1 MNSPRSCDPIETVPR
16 VTFGSRTTSW
26 ETLLY
31 VSCAYFS
38 SLCAETRLTDR
49 SVWIGLGD
57 VPLIV
62 RHSASFRPQKLHFTI
77 SQNSK
82 RPARASVSGPANF
95 SHTSAV
101 CRLVSSSSSSLSLD
115 PIYQSHSSLHVPLNP
130 RWSQSLYTSYYWRV
144 LLFCCSTCV
153 FFKSFKCESS
163 VIFTPLLHPGL
174 HVCRSSVAEPL
185 INTRSWW
192 FPVSPLPPPPLLL
205 PPAFPKHAW
214 KNQENDILWTAD
226 TRQTH
231 ICELRCFGSI
241 TLLW

>member
-16 VTFGSRTTSW
+16 LTFGSRTTSW

-82 RPARASVSGPANF
+82 RPGRASVSGPANF

-115 PIYQSHSSLHVPLNP
+115 PIYQSHSSLHVPLNR
-130 RWSQSLYTSYYWRV
+130 RWSQSLYTSYYWRI

-153 FFKSFKCESS
+153 FLKALNVNPVLF
-163 VIFTPLLHPGL
+163 LLL
-174 HVCRSSVAEPL
+174 FCTQDCTYARSSVAEPL

-192 FPVSPLPPPPLLL
+192 FPVSPLPPPLLL

-214 KNQENDILWTAD
+214 KKQENDILWTAD